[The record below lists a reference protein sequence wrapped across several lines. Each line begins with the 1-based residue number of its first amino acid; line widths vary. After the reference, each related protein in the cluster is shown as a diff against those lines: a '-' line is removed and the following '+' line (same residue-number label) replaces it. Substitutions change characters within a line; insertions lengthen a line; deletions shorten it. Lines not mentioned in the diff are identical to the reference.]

1 MQPRIWTRVRSIGAS
16 VAVVA
21 FAAAPAGAANDVDV
35 ELKQMRELVLQLQDQ
50 VENQQVEIEEQ
61 SEVLRDAGLED
72 RSSASRLSSFLEST
86 DFSGTVAAS
95 YFYNTNNPLLDEGS
109 LRTPPDPTGVKTGF
123 TGNATV
129 SNPFHPDHN
138 SIQLDQVWLSMS
150 RWASDESP
158 VGFGIDLV
166 YGRLGSINGT
176 GTTGGNGFWL
186 NQGYIEYMPMSG
198 WTVTAGKFATHIGYE
213 VPGAGNNPNI
223 TRGFTYSL
231 LQPISQVGAKMAGDV
246 GGISVMLG
254 VVNGFGENQP
264 DFDTNKD
271 IIWQAGW
278 ANDTLTVLFNGEW
291 GDAGGIGD
299 NSRLTLD
306 GIVEFAPSDGLT
318 TWLNVTWQDVEVAG
332 IESDALGINIGGQLD
347 LGDRMDV
354 AARFEWGTFDAL
366 FGGPDTDLWSIT
378 GTFDYLLVEG
388 LTMRTEL
395 QYTAADAD
403 GPSAGSDIFPDDST
417 SGVTDGQF
425 LIGVQLVYAF

>member
-95 YFYNTNNPLLDEGS
+95 YFYNTNNPLSGNG
-109 LRTPPDPTGVKTGF
+109 TPGGKTGAG
-123 TGNATV
+123 GNATV
-129 SNPFHPDHN
+129 GNAFHPDHN

-150 RWASDESP
+150 RSASDESP
-158 VGFGIDLV
+158 VGFGIDMV
-166 YGRLGSINGT
+166 YGALGSINGYADT
-176 GTTGGNGFWL
+176 AGLLATGGNGFWL